1 MRGVVLLQ
9 FGQFDHINVFDHV
22 VVPKLVKRRALLI
35 KVVAASLSGLDVK
48 SMRGEFW
55 MMSKVPMI
63 PGCDFAGIV
72 VGIGQACSGRFKEGD
87 FVFGATRFVGG
98 AMAEYVVC
106 LEEWVAP
113 LPNGVPFHIAAALP
127 TAMLAAYQGLAQANV
142 KAGER
147 VLVLG
152 GSGGIGHFAVQIAV
166 HLGAVVSATC
176 SGANADFVRSLGA
189 HNVIDYQTQQWWAP
203 IGETQAAA
211 QPSSLQHI
219 YDVIFDTVGAD
230 RTYEMASQVLS
241 HGGRLLTV
249 SVGTPEL
256 SSSRVAALSGAFLK
270 HKLWSL
276 VSGPAYYFINVQIS
290 DEDLLACCQLVQQG
304 VVVPHLGRVLQFT
317 QSDVQQAIST
327 LASGRA
333 RGKLVVQIAPET
345 TTGVDALSEYARL
358 VSTVTSCTDPA
369 GCACEQPSESLV
381 AAQPPVLPADDQP

>member
-1 MRGVVLLQ
+1 
-9 FGQFDHINVFDHV
+9 
-22 VVPKLVKRRALLI
+22 
-35 KVVAASLSGLDVK
+35 
-48 SMRGEFW
+48 
-55 MMSKVPMI
+55 MI

-152 GSGGIGHFAVQIAV
+152 GSGGI
-166 HLGAVVSATC
+166 
-176 SGANADFVRSLGA
+176 
-189 HNVIDYQTQQWWAP
+189 
-203 IGETQAAA
+203 
-211 QPSSLQHI
+211 
-219 YDVIFDTVGAD
+219 
-230 RTYEMASQVLS
+230 
-241 HGGRLLTV
+241 
-249 SVGTPEL
+249 
-256 SSSRVAALSGAFLK
+256 
-270 HKLWSL
+270 